1 MKVTADQNICASS
14 GQCVAIAPRVFD
26 QRDEDGV
33 VELVARETEETSAAH
48 QPCGEQHDRDD
59 GLPRGELVTR
69 HCPEW

>member
-33 VELVARETEETSAAH
+33 VVLLDENPPEELADAVRQAAAVCPSGAIKIVEE
-48 QPCGEQHDRDD
+48 
-59 GLPRGELVTR
+59 
-69 HCPEW
+69 